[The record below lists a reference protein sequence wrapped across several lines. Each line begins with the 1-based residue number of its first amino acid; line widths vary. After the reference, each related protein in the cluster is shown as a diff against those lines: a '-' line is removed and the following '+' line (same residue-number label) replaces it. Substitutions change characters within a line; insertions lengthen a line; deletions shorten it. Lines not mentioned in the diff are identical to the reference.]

1 MLAFIISFCVCMYPT
16 LSSKFIMCRNFYYF
30 YELRIISLCFSHN
43 FWDKYSMKMAS
54 VIMNK
59 DLILL
64 PLFTFAWNLSIDPV
78 QNVKWIVEHSIF
90 LVNPNMHDPWLCF
103 GLPLVNP
110 SPFCFQKNYLLA
122 SPKLS

>member
-1 MLAFIISFCVCMYPT
+1 
-16 LSSKFIMCRNFYYF
+16 MCRNFYYF

-90 LVNPNMHDPWLCF
+90 
-103 GLPLVNP
+103 
-110 SPFCFQKNYLLA
+110 
-122 SPKLS
+122 